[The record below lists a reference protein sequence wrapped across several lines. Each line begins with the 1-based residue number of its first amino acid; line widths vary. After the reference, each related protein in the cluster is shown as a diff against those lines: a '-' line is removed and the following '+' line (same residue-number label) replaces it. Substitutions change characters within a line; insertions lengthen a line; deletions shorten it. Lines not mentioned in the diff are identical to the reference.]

1 MLPITTVLASILALL
16 YVWLGLQVI
25 KQRRKHQVLIGTGGS
40 SELEWTIRAH
50 VNFSEYVPMALILL
64 ACAEYNQTNA
74 WVLSFFALM
83 LLAGRAIHAYAF
95 IGATRELKLRVYAMQ
110 LTFWALIGLAGW
122 NIGYLIYK
130 FLTV

>member
-50 VNFSEYVPMALILL
+50 ANFSEYVPLALILF

-74 WVLSFFALM
+74 WVLSIFALM
-83 LLAGRAIHAYAF
+83 LLGGRAIHAYAF
-95 IGATRELKLRVYAMQ
+95 IGPQKELKQRVYGMK
-110 LTFWALIGLAGW
+110 LTFWTIIGLANW

-130 FLTV
+130 FLIV